1 MVADCLVVVSALEY
15 VYDGKTRWPRAGTT
29 AALFAFQVR
38 VCRDTTAVIAR
49 PLIERRLI
57 ERPLIAAALV
67 LLLLLH

>member
-38 VCRDTTAVIAR
+38 VCRDTTAVIAQ
-49 PLIERRLI
+49 PLIER
-57 ERPLIAAALV
+57 PVTAAAVV
-67 LLLLLH
+67 LLLLH

>member
-49 PLIERRLI
+49 PLIER
-57 ERPLIAAALV
+57 PLIAAALV